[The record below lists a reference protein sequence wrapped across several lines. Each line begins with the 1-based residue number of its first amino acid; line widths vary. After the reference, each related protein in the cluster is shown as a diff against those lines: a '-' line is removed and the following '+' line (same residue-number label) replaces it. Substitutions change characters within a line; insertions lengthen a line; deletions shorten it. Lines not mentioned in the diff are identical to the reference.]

1 MVSKKQ
7 AAAIGEALAQGNRS
21 RPQGPSYHMRFY
33 PELEK
38 IPPDDRDVALKDAK
52 KCALRSIPVVATSC
66 LVLLLFAAIC
76 FSYEPGSDWLGPAIT
91 GIAGIA
97 SLWGFAFRWRV
108 RRALLHS
115 RWRPRSSPLSEVLHT
130 SSDE

>member
-7 AAAIGEALAQGNRS
+7 AAAVGEALAEGNRS
-21 RPQGPSYHMRFY
+21 RPQAQPYLMRFY

-38 IPPDDRDVALKDAK
+38 VPPDGREVALKDAK
-52 KCALRSIPVVATSC
+52 KRALRSIPVIATSF
-66 LVLLLFAAIC
+66 LVVLVFAAMY
-76 FSYEPGSDWLGPAIT
+76 FSYEPGSDWVGPAMT

-108 RRALLHS
+108 RRELLHS
-115 RWRPRSSPLSEVLHT
+115 PWRPHSSSLSEVLRT
-130 SSDE
+130 LSDE

>member
-21 RPQGPSYHMRFY
+21 RPQRPPYRMRFY

-38 IPPDDRDVALKDAK
+38 ILPDDREIALKDAK
-52 KCALRSIPVVATSC
+52 KRALRSIPVVATSC
-66 LVLLLFAAIC
+66 LVALLFAAMY
-76 FSYEPGSDWLGPAIT
+76 FSYEPGSDWVGSSMT

-97 SLWGFAFRWRV
+97 SLWGVAFRWRV
-108 RRALLHS
+108 RRELLHS
-115 RWRPRSSPLSEVLHT
+115 SWRPRSPLLPEVVRT

>member
-7 AAAIGEALAQGNRS
+7 AAAIGEALAQGNRN
-21 RPQGPSYHMRFY
+21 RPQGPLYRMRFY

-38 IPPDDRDVALKDAK
+38 IPPDDREIALKNAK
-52 KCALRSIPVVATSC
+52 KRALRSIPVVATSC
-66 LVLLLFAAIC
+66 LLWLLGAAMY
-76 FSYEPGSDWLGPAIT
+76 FSYEPGSDWVGPSMT
-91 GIAGIA
+91 GIAGMA

-115 RWRPRSSPLSEVLHT
+115 PWRPRSSPFSGIVCA

>member
-21 RPQGPSYHMRFY
+21 RPQGPPYRLRFY

-38 IPPDDRDVALKDAK
+38 IPPDDREVALKDAK
-52 KCALRSIPVVATSC
+52 SCALRSIPVIATSC
-66 LVLLLFAAIC
+66 LVLLLFAAMY
-76 FSYEPGSDWLGPAIT
+76 FSYEPGSDWVGPAVT
-91 GIAGIA
+91 GIAGA
-97 SLWGFAFRWRV
+97 GSLWGFAFRWRV

-115 RWRPRSSPLSEVLHT
+115 TWRPRSSSLSEVLRT